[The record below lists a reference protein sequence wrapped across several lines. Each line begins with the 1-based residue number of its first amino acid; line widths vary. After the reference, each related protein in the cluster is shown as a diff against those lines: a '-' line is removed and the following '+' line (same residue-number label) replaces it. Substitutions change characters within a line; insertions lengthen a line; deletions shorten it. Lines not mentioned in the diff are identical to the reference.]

1 MIGNLG
7 KLAKKLPYH
16 GSGLLFASN
25 GSGSWRVLL
34 FQRAIRPRRGVWSIV
49 GGRCKPGET
58 YIQAAV
64 RGASEEICGRLPML
78 ERFHGVLPEGFVIEQ
93 AKEHIQYGIPFVF
106 GWRTSLIEL
115 TREIPTDHLELNW
128 ENHAARWFGVRE
140 LPRETHFG
148 VLCSL
153 RHFGLSQRN
162 GGIP

>member
-1 MIGNLG
+1 VIGNLG

-64 RGASEEICGRLPML
+64 REASEEICGRLPML
-78 ERFHGVLPEGFVIEQ
+78 ERFHGVLPEGFVLEQ
-93 AKEHIQYGIPFVF
+93 AKEHIQSGWVAWRPWNWCDDKREAYALRKKLVAWCGSSLAGILNVWPRFPSVF
-106 GWRTSLIEL
+106 QEGRHTSISS
-115 TREIPTDHLELNW
+115 T
-128 ENHAARWFGVRE
+128 
-140 LPRETHFG
+140 
-148 VLCSL
+148 
-153 RHFGLSQRN
+153 SQ
-162 GGIP
+162 PP